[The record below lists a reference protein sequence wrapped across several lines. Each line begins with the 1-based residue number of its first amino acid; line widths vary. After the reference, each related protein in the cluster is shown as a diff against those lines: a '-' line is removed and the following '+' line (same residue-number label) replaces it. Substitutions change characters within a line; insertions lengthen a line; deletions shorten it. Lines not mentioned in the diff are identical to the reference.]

1 MSVIIELKSDRSEN
15 VPYNFPEFPVCIRRA
30 VLSNYPNYTAVSHW
44 HDDVEFIAVVSG
56 EMQYNI
62 NGETVRLAAGDGI
75 FVNSGQLHYG
85 SSKEHKECRFICVLL
100 HPKLLC
106 LTEGVEQSYV
116 TPVIDN
122 GGYPYQLLRRES
134 AWECTIL
141 EAVVQMYEALVQPAP
156 QLMIQ
161 SLFCR
166 VWGILYE
173 HAPKRRD
180 ESGQGRQL
188 FVLREMVGFIQMNY
202 REKISLADIAAAGNM
217 CKSKCGTLF
226 RRYTGKTPIQYLTD
240 YRLKKS
246 IDLMNTSELS
256 IAEVGYEVGFSGAS
270 YFSET
275 FRRQFG
281 YSPREY
287 REHTAD

>member
-1 MSVIIELKSDRSEN
+1 MSVIIELKSDRSEK
-15 VPYNFPEFPVCIRRA
+15 VPYNFSDFPAYIRRA
-30 VLSNYPNYTAVSHW
+30 VLSNYFNYTAVSHW
-44 HDDVEFIAVVSG
+44 HEDVEFIAVVSG

-85 SSKEHKECRFICVLL
+85 YSKEHKECQFICVLL
-100 HPKLLC
+100 HPMLLC
-106 LTEGVEQSYV
+106 LTQGVEQSYV
-116 TPVIDN
+116 APVIDN
-122 GGYPYQLLRRES
+122 EGYSYQLLHRETEWERR
-134 AWECTIL
+134 IL
-141 EAVVQMYEALVQPAP
+141 EAVRQMYEALSRPAP
-156 QLMIQ
+156 QLCIQ

-166 VWGILYE
+166 LWSILYE
-173 HAPKRRD
+173 HAPKRQEEGRK
-180 ESGQGRQL
+180 GRQL
-188 FVLREMVGFIQMNY
+188 SVLREMVGYIQMNY
-202 REKISLADIAAAGNM
+202 REKISLPDIAGAGNM
-217 CKSKCGTLF
+217 CKSRCGTLF

-256 IAEVGYEVGFSGAS
+256 IAEIGYEVGFSGAS

-281 YSPREY
+281 YSPKEY
-287 REHTAD
+287 RTKKT